1 MSILFPSNIAFAKDE
16 VGGKLLKPVA
26 DLLLAFGDGI
36 LNIAHN
42 VLYQMNTSIIRVS
55 LDNTVLEIIATIA
68 AGVAATALI
77 ATLIVLTG
85 GAVAGLAAAI
95 ATAIGQTLAIGTLS
109 AGAIGLVAVVSIGAG
124 VFAGAYI
131 NSNKFGHE
139 AVLPIYKVSPE
150 EIFANEVGILNVN
163 FFADM
168 SDSRYE
174 KEEQECVDSYEK
186 WHESTTSQDF
196 IDSGV
201 LDELKKY
208 GYSGTTADISV
219 RSWK

>member
-1 MSILFPSNIAFAKDE
+1 M
-16 VGGKLLKPVA
+16 
-26 DLLLAFGDGI
+26 
-36 LNIAHN
+36 
-42 VLYQMNTSIIRVS
+42 
-55 LDNTVLEIIATIA
+55 
-68 AGVAATALI
+68 
-77 ATLIVLTG
+77 
-85 GAVAGLAAAI
+85 
-95 ATAIGQTLAIGTLS
+95 
-109 AGAIGLVAVVSIGAG
+109 
-124 VFAGAYI
+124 
-131 NSNKFGHE
+131 
-139 AVLPIYKVSPE
+139 PIYKVSPE